1 MTDFEVHAALT
12 TPFRTDAW
20 VARNAL
26 RAHIQLFVEDRVQE
40 IVPARTTGEGT
51 LLQES
56 EVGSLVATA
65 VQAGRAGRGDR
76 PRRADLHAGDAAA
89 GVDGRRLGGVLAYT
103 FPARSGNELPP
114 EVLETLAADGI
125 ARPQG
130 LQRTSSKP
138 CSRGTTWRPRDG
150 AVCPTSRETTRF
162 PFQDCRPLEKSRL
175 QARVELA
182 RSRPMRPVAGF
193 RAYDIRVR
201 ARTADDRAM
210 YRSRRVRGRHGR
222 ETEAPARRA
231 DADGHWPIPTT
242 ASA

>member
-20 VARNAL
+20 VDRNAL

-51 LLQES
+51 PLQES
-56 EVGSLVATA
+56 EVGALVATA

-89 GVDGRRLGGVLAYT
+89 GVGGRRLGGVLAYT

-130 LQRTSSKP
+130 LQRTSSKHAAEVP
-138 CSRGTTWRPRDG
+138 LGGLVMVPFALPLARRPVSVPG
-150 AVCPTSRETTRF
+150 LPA
-162 PFQDCRPLEKSRL
+162 
-175 QARVELA
+175 ARVVKAAGA
-182 RSRPMRPVAGF
+182 R
-193 RAYDIRVR
+193 
-201 ARTADDRAM
+201 
-210 YRSRRVRGRHGR
+210 
-222 ETEAPARRA
+222 
-231 DADGHWPIPTT
+231 
-242 ASA
+242 